1 MLDLLLVA
9 ALGFVGSF
17 GHCVGMC
24 GPLSVAF
31 SLSSQPEAQTSQTP
45 QGSEPS
51 QPLQKSDRS
60 WQRYLYFHA
69 MLNLGRILSYTL
81 AGIGIGALG
90 SVLVAGGQLAG
101 IDSPLRQGLAIFTGI
116 LLIWLGIA
124 HINPKLLPHIPLP
137 HPIAQLNLHQRLSTA
152 MVKLSLSN
160 TWWTPGLLGMAW
172 GLIPCGFLYIA
183 QIKAAETGDM
193 VRGAST
199 MLAFGLGTMP
209 AMIAVGVSASLL
221 SKDKRSQL
229 FRLGGWITLAIGIL
243 TLMRTGNKT
252 DYTGHASLLLLMLAL
267 VARPLANLWSQPL
280 RYRRAIGVGAFV
292 LAIAHTI
299 HMLEHTFSWKPQ
311 VLAFMLPTHQCAI
324 WCGLAALT
332 LMAPAAITSSDWMVQ
347 KLGRHWR
354 SLHLLAVPA
363 LLLAAVHTIAIGS
376 HYLGSLEST
385 HSGKIMSVVCGVMVF
400 LVMAVRWRWLW
411 RLFGLEKFYVP
422 PTRSSS

>member
-9 ALGFVGSF
+9 ALGFLGSF

-24 GPLSVAF
+24 GPLTVAF
-31 SLSSQPEAQTSQTP
+31 SLSGQQESEASRSPQQTTHNW
-45 QGSEPS
+45 
-51 QPLQKSDRS
+51 RH
-60 WQRYLYFHA
+60 YLYFHTT
-69 MLNLGRILSYTL
+69 LNLGRILSYAL
-81 AGIGIGALG
+81 AGMGIGGLG

-101 IDSPLRQGLAIFTGI
+101 IDSSLRQGLAIFTGI

-124 HINPKLLPHIPLP
+124 QIDPKLLPRIPLP
-137 HPIAQLNLHQRLSTA
+137 HPIQNLNLHQKLSTA
-152 MVKLSLSN
+152 MVKLSLSSS
-160 TWWTPGLLGMAW
+160 WWTPGLLGMAW

-193 VRGAST
+193 LKGAMT

-209 AMIAVGVSASLL
+209 AMVGVGVSASLL

-243 TLMRTGNKT
+243 TLTRTANQT
-252 DYTGHASLLLLMLAL
+252 DYTGHASLFLLMLAL
-267 VARPLANLWSQPL
+267 VARPLANLWSHPL

-299 HMLEHTFSWKPQ
+299 HMLEHTFNWKLQ
-311 VLAFMLPTHQCAI
+311 VLEFMLPTHQCAI
-324 WCGLAALT
+324 WCGLTALILIT
-332 LMAPAAITSSDWMVQ
+332 PAAITSSDWMVQ
-347 KLGRHWR
+347 KLGKHWR

-363 LLLAAVHTIAIGS
+363 LLLAAIHTIAIGS

-385 HSGKIMSVVCGVMVF
+385 HSGKITSAICGVLVL

-411 RLFGLEKFYVP
+411 RLVGLEKFYTAP
-422 PTRSSS
+422 SRSSG

>member
-9 ALGFVGSF
+9 VLGFVGSF

-24 GPLSVAF
+24 GPLTVAF
-31 SLSSQPEAQTSQTP
+31 SLSGQKGSQRSQEPQASPQLTP
-45 QGSEPS
+45 RWRQ
-51 QPLQKSDRS
+51 
-60 WQRYLYFHA
+60 YLYFHTL
-69 MLNLGRILSYTL
+69 LNLGRIISY
-81 AGIGIGALG
+81 AIVGAAIGGLG
-90 SVLVAGGQLAG
+90 SVLLAGGQIAG
-101 IDSPLRQGLAIFTGI
+101 IDSPLRQGFAIFTGI

-124 HINPKLLPHIPLP
+124 QINPKLLPHIPLP
-137 HPIAQLNLHQRLSTA
+137 HPIQQLNLHQRLSTA
-152 MVKLSLSN
+152 MVKLSLSS

-183 QIKAAETGDM
+183 QIKAAEAGDM
-193 VRGAST
+193 LRGAAT

-209 AMIAVGVSASLL
+209 SMIGVGVSASLL

-267 VARPLANLWSQPL
+267 VARPLANLWAHPL
-280 RYRRAIGVGAFV
+280 RFRRVIGVGAFV

-299 HMLEHTFSWKPQ
+299 HMLEHTFNWKPQ

-324 WCGLAALT
+324 WCGLAALM
-332 LMAPAAITSSDWMVQ
+332 LMTPAAITSSDWMMQ
-347 KLGRHWR
+347 KLGKYWR

-363 LLLAAVHTIAIGS
+363 LLLAAIHTILIGA
-376 HYLGSLEST
+376 HYLGSMESS
-385 HSGKIMSVVCGVMVF
+385 HSGKITSAICGVLIL
-400 LVMAVRWRWLW
+400 LVIAVRWRWLW
-411 RLFGLEKFYVP
+411 RLVGLEKFYVAP
-422 PTRSSS
+422 KQVSN

>member
-24 GPLSVAF
+24 GPLTVAF
-31 SLSSQPEAQTSQTP
+31 SLSGQTEAQ
-45 QGSEPS
+45 PS
-51 QPLQKSDRS
+51 QALQSS
-60 WQRYLYFHA
+60 QQPVPQWQQYLYFHA
-69 MLNLGRILSYTL
+69 MLNLGRIMSYTI
-81 AGIGIGALG
+81 AGAAIGGLG

-101 IDSPLRQGLAIFTGI
+101 IDSPLRQGLAIFTGV

-124 HINPKLLPHIPLP
+124 QINPKLLPHISLP
-137 HPIAQLNLHQRLSTA
+137 HPIQQLNLHQRLSAA

-183 QIKAAETGDM
+183 QIKAAETGEM
-193 VRGAST
+193 LRGTVT

-209 AMIAVGVSASLL
+209 AMVGAGVLASLL

-267 VARPLANLWSQPL
+267 VARPLANLWSHPL
-280 RYRRAIGVGAFV
+280 RYRRVIGVGAFV

-299 HMLEHTFSWKPQ
+299 HMLEHTFGWKPQ

-324 WCGLAALT
+324 WCGLAALA
-332 LMAPAAITSSDWMVQ
+332 LMTPAAITSSDWMVQ

-363 LLLAAVHTIAIGS
+363 LLLAAAHTIPIGS
-376 HYLGSLEST
+376 HYLGSIESA
-385 HSGKIMSVVCGVMVF
+385 HSGKIMSVVCGVLVL

-411 RLFGLEKFYVP
+411 RLVGIEKFYVAP
-422 PTRSSS
+422 ARTPN